1 MCSKYDKPTC
11 QSYHE
16 KNFVDYDFNWKLIY
30 RIPRIAT
37 LETKIRIFQYKLLNN
52 VLYLNK
58 KLFQFGIISQSKC
71 SFCELY
77 DETPHH
83 IFYECT
89 YAQNLWNRL
98 RLHLSEKV
106 ALPVL
111 NPQSAIFG
119 FTDVSDHNFLL
130 VNHLLLIFKYNIYNS
145 RVNNSLSFRGLKC
158 VISQIKYIEETI
170 SNNDL
175 NKKRKISNKW
185 KLVDHLF

>member
-1 MCSKYDKPTC
+1 MQLCLKYDKPTC

-16 KNFVDYDFNWKLIY
+16 KSFFDYDFNWKLIY
-30 RIPRIAT
+30 GIPRITT

-58 KLFQFGIISQSKC
+58 KVFQFGIISQSKY

-77 DETPHH
+77 DETLLH
-83 IFYECT
+83 IFYKCT

-98 RLHLSEKV
+98 RLYLLEKV

-111 NPQSAIFG
+111 YPQSASFG

-145 RVNNSLSFRGLKC
+145 RVNNSLSFQSLKC
-158 VISQIKYIEETI
+158 VTSQIKYIEEAI

-175 NKKRKISNKW
+175 NKKKNFTKMEIN
-185 KLVDHLF
+185 